1 MLLGEL
7 VDPSHLGIK
16 SRDVMVETMRI
27 AFDSVALGLQG
38 ERQTPPNAL
47 VEMVI
52 EWVVESVLRMIDLKD
67 VFYYALRAWDAYF

>member
-16 SRDVMVETMRI
+16 SRDAMVETMQI
-27 AFDSVALGLQG
+27 EFDSVALELQG

-52 EWVVESVLRMIDLKD
+52 EWVDESVLRMIDLKD
-67 VFYYALRAWDAYF
+67 VFYYALRA